1 MSIPRSYSG
10 GSTLGCEVSTVTG
23 VPGFP
28 GVSYHSSDCCD
39 DYLILGGD
47 NSDAISIGK
56 LVIMLVC

>member
-10 GSTLGCEVSTVTG
+10 GPTFGCKVSTVTG

-28 GVSYHSSDCCD
+28 GVSYHSSSLCD
-39 DYLILGGD
+39 GYPILGGD
-47 NSDAISIGK
+47 NFDAISIGK